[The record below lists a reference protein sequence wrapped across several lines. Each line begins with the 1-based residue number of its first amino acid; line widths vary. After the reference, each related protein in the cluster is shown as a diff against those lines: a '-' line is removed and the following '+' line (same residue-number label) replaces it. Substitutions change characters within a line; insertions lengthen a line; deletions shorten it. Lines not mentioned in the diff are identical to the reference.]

1 MQLSYNF
8 TPSSSGV
15 ELKRN
20 LVIAGSPTTVSVWAF
35 GDASANPVYIKI
47 ADATGETF
55 QGAVGSLQ
63 KSWQR
68 LVLYGDGSDINWT
81 HSGGDNDGS
90 FDYPITLK
98 SIFVFRGGIGKLSG
112 VAYFDDVQVESGPRV
127 RGVVISRRSGINQAL
142 YALGSTPTASVPVT
156 GGAAWRVDGSSSTPL
171 TVTAGKVSVSLGSL
185 PINILSAAGLSPGSI
200 SPNGDGV
207 NDTAAMSWIAGD
219 RTKYTFQILSAGGTG
234 LRNVAVD
241 QAFDAGVR
249 TSTWDGRIS
258 GAPAAPGTYK
268 LRIAIIGPDARVSY
282 LVKSVTVV

>member
-1 MQLSYNF
+1 
-8 TPSSSGV
+8 
-15 ELKRN
+15 
-20 LVIAGSPTTVSVWAF
+20 
-35 GDASANPVYIKI
+35 
-47 ADATGETF
+47 
-55 QGAVGSLQ
+55 
-63 KSWQR
+63 
-68 LVLYGDGSDINWT
+68 
-81 HSGGDNDGS
+81 
-90 FDYPITLK
+90 
-98 SIFVFRGGIGKLSG
+98 
-112 VAYFDDVQVESGPRV
+112 
-127 RGVVISRRSGINQAL
+127 
-142 YALGSTPTASVPVT
+142 
-156 GGAAWRVDGSSSTPL
+156 
-171 TVTAGKVSVSLGSL
+171 LGSL